1 MSISFVPHPSSGKHG
16 TGPVL
21 GRLANRRNLV
31 AAAAGIG
38 AASLWF
44 GWPWLVVTGL
54 APLLLALAPCL
65 LMCGA
70 MCAMKLCTKPKQQPR
85 QALMESSDVQPAR
98 IAATSQSGKGCAT
111 CN

>member
-1 MSISFVPHPSSGKHG
+1 MSISFAPDPSSGNRG

-21 GRLANRRNLV
+21 GKLANRRNLV
-31 AAAAGIG
+31 LAAVGIG

-70 MCAMKLCTKPKQQPR
+70 MCAMKLCTKPKQPR
-85 QALMESSDVQPAR
+85 QAVMESSGVQPPR
-98 IAATSQSGKGCAT
+98 IAATSQSGKSCAA